1 MKKKKKGQLI
11 MLAFLTGIFLMMA
24 PLSAFADT
32 LLTQMGG
39 DPVVV
44 PRGQIIENVLAVGS
58 DARIGGTVKDIVLVI
73 NGDTYLEPDSQVD
86 LVIDLGGDVHNSSQ
100 RPAKKGILALN
111 FSLKLINNFLLAG
124 AVVAGFWFLRFMGS
138 LLGIILLTCLGF
150 LLRNYL
156 RQYSRRCEE
165 LLASSATRIFGIGTA
180 VSLVCL
186 ALIIL
191 LSLTVIGIPLAFLLL
206 IANLIA
212 VVFGIVPIMEYIGE
226 KWLSVKLL
234 EYPVLTS
241 LLIEAIFFVALVNL
255 PLIGILFLVGAGIMG
270 LGLVWTLL
278 WLRYR
283 RPRKL
288 V

>member
-1 MKKKKKGQLI
+1 MMKKSQL
-11 MLAFLTGIFLMMA
+11 MMVAFLTGIFLMMA
-24 PLSAFADT
+24 PLSAFAGT

-39 DPVVV
+39 NPVVV
-44 PRGQIIENVLAVGS
+44 PVGQMIENVLAVGS
-58 DARIGGTVKDIVLVI
+58 DARIGGTVNDIVLVI

-86 LVIDLGGDVHNSSQ
+86 LVIDLGGSVHNFSQ
-100 RPAKKGILALN
+100 RPAKKGIFELN
-111 FSLKLINNFLLAG
+111 FSLKFINNFLLAG

-138 LLGIILLTCLGF
+138 LLGIILLTCLGY
-150 LLRNYL
+150 LLRNYV
-156 RQYSRRCEE
+156 RQSSRRSEE
-165 LLASSATRIFGIGTA
+165 LLASSAARLFGIGTA
-180 VSLVCL
+180 VSLVFL

-191 LSLTVIGIPLAFLLL
+191 LSLTVIGIPLAILML

-212 VVFGIVPIMEYIGE
+212 VVFGIVPIMEYIGK

-255 PLIGILFLVGAGIMG
+255 PLIGVLFLVGSGIMG

-278 WLRYR
+278 WLRYKQ
-283 RPRKL
+283 PKIL